1 MIGLLSFAMV
11 AMVLGDASLEARICR
26 AAVRCVARTGLR
38 RTTLDDVALEAGCSR
53 ASIYRVFPGGKDRL
67 FAAALER
74 EVAQLEA
81 HLARSLAATDG
92 LADTLCTAVGETARA
107 LAGHQAL
114 RHLLEHEPGTV
125 LPHLSFDGL
134 GPVLAR
140 AVAFLAP
147 WLERYLD
154 DRTAREA
161 AEWAAR
167 LVVLYAADPHAPFD
181 LTDPADVRRLVLTHV
196 IPGLVPRHEQEQ
208 LHVVE

>member
-11 AMVLGDASLEARICR
+11 AMAGGDVSLEERICR

-53 ASIYRVFPGGKDRL
+53 ASIYRLFPGGKDRL
-67 FAAALER
+67 FTAVLDR
-74 EVAQLEA
+74 EVAELEA
-81 HLARSLAATDG
+81 RLAASLAETDG
-92 LADTLCTAVGETARA
+92 LSDALCAAIGEAARV
-107 LAGHQAL
+107 LAGHPAL
-114 RHLLEHEPGTV
+114 LHLLEHEPGTV

-134 GPVLAR
+134 EPVLAR

-147 WLERYLD
+147 WLERHLD
-154 DRTAREA
+154 PRTAREA

-167 LVVLYAADPHAPFD
+167 LVVLYVADPHAPFD
-181 LTDPADVRRLVLTHV
+181 LTDPADVRRLVVTHV

-208 LHVVE
+208 VHVLD